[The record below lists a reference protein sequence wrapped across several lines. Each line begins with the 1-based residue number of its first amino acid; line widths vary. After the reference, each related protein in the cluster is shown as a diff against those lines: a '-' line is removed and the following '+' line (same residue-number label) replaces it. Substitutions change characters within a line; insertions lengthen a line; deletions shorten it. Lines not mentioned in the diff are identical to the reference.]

1 VAGEL
6 TVGDAIRNYIAALAP
21 AERPTTV
28 PILQQFSRWFGAERD
43 LHEIDAV
50 QLERYQDQMAAGG
63 IDPASRLEPLRSF
76 LSDARS
82 KKLIPVALASFVKI
96 KRKTAAE
103 RQSLGRPVAVQTID
117 VTRSG
122 FEQLHTELQRLET
135 VDLPGAIE
143 AMTRAAADKDFRE
156 NAPYD
161 AAKQHRAELQ
171 RRIDEI
177 KATLS
182 HAVVVEGNADDR
194 VGVGTKVSVVDL
206 DEDEKFAYT
215 LVGPGERGIGKIST
229 QSPVGRALLDHIVG
243 DVGGDGAGRGSQISH
258 REDRARRLTASSRQL
273 RLPGPPPKGDLRA
286 GAPPGRGQAVPA
298 RK

>member
-6 TVGDAIRNYIAALAP
+6 TVGEAIRNYIAALAP
-21 AERPTTV
+21 TERPTTV
-28 PILQQFSRWFGAERD
+28 PVLQQFGRWFGAERD

-82 KKLIPVALASFVKI
+82 KKLIPVALASYVKI

-103 RQSLGRPVAVQTID
+103 RQSLGRPIAVQTID

-122 FEQLHTELQRLET
+122 FEQLQAELHQLELEE
-135 VDLPGAIE
+135 LPAAIN
-143 AMTRAAADKDFRE
+143 AMTSAAADKDFRE

-182 HAVVVEGNADDR
+182 HAVVVDAGADDR
-194 VGVGTKVSVVDL
+194 VGVGTRVFVRDL
-206 DEDEKFAYT
+206 DEDEEFAYT

-229 QSPVGRALLDHIVG
+229 QSPVGRALLDHTVG
-243 DVGGDGAGRGSQISH
+243 DVVQV
-258 REDRARRLTASSRQL
+258 
-273 RLPGPPPKGDLRA
+273 
-286 GAPPGRGQAVPA
+286 AVPA
-298 RK
+298 GVQKYRIEKIERVG

>member
-6 TVGDAIRNYIAALAP
+6 TVGEAIRNYIAALAP

-28 PILQQFSRWFGAERD
+28 PILQQFSRWFGADRD

-82 KKLIPVALASFVKI
+82 KKLIPVALASYVKI

-122 FEQLHTELQRLET
+122 FEQLQTELQKLEMEE
-135 VDLPGAIE
+135 LPAAIGA
-143 AMTRAAADKDFRE
+143 MQRAAADKDFRE

-182 HAVVVEGNADDR
+182 HAVVVDGTTDDR
-194 VGVGTKVSVVDL
+194 VGVGTKVSVRDL
-206 DEDEKFAYT
+206 DENEEFAYT

-243 DVGGDGAGRGSQISH
+243 DIVQV
-258 REDRARRLTASSRQL
+258 
-273 RLPGPPPKGDLRA
+273 
-286 GAPPGRGQAVPA
+286 AVPA
-298 RK
+298 GVHKYRIEKIERVG

>member
-6 TVGDAIRNYIAALAP
+6 SVGDAIRNYIAGLAP
-21 AERPTTV
+21 TERPTTV
-28 PILQQFSRWFGAERD
+28 PVLQQFSRWFGPDRD

-50 QLERYQDQMAAGG
+50 QLERYQDQMAASGV
-63 IDPASRLEPLRSF
+63 DPASRLEPLRAF

-82 KKLIPVALASFVKI
+82 KKLIPVALASYVKI

-103 RQSLGRPVAVQTID
+103 RQSLGKPVAVQTID

-122 FEQLHTELQRLET
+122 FEQLQSELQRLEGEE
-135 VDLPGAIE
+135 LPAAIA
-143 AMTRAAADKDFRE
+143 AMQRAAADKDFRE

-177 KATLS
+177 KGTLS
-182 HAVVVEGNADDR
+182 HAVVVDGATDDR
-194 VGVGTKVSVVDL
+194 VGVGTRVVVRDL
-206 DEDEKFAYT
+206 DEDEEFAYT
-215 LVGPGERGIGKIST
+215 LVGPGERGMGKIST

-243 DVGGDGAGRGSQISH
+243 DVVQV
-258 REDRARRLTASSRQL
+258 T
-273 RLPGPPPKGDLRA
+273 
-286 GAPPGRGQAVPA
+286 VPA
-298 RK
+298 GLHKYRIEKIERVG